1 MIRCFLLTL
10 VLAAGATLP
19 ARPVADGLAPGGRV
33 LLDAH
38 NCYPYD
44 GRFAD
49 RLDRAL
55 ATGIPLAI
63 EQDLAWYLDPGTGL
77 ARSIVTHG
85 TPYSG
90 AEPTMREHF
99 FERIRPMV
107 ETALREN
114 RTEVWPIITL
124 NLDFK
129 TLEPEHLQSVWNLLG
144 EYESWLTTAERPATE
159 GQIAVLNVRPVLVL
173 TGDQV
178 EQQAAF
184 YDRVPA
190 GGTLRLFGA
199 IPRPVKGAPPIPPVR
214 TNYRRWSNN
223 PWSVVEPEGQ
233 PKSGG
238 WTPEDEARLVSAVR
252 AAHDAGLWIRFYTL
266 NGHDPADVSGGWS
279 ASYNFGS
286 LAAAQERWRAAIK
299 AGVDFVAVDQYEEF
313 AKVLKS
319 P

>member
-1 MIRCFLLTL
+1 MIRCFLLIL

-44 GRFAD
+44 GRFAN

-63 EQDLAWYLDPGTGL
+63 EQDLAWYRDPGTGL

-85 TPYSG
+85 EPYTG
-90 AEPTMREHF
+90 AEPGMREHF
-99 FERIRPMV
+99 FERIRPIV

-114 RTEVWPIITL
+114 RTDDWPILTL

-129 TLEPEHLQSVWNLLG
+129 TLEPEHLQAVWTLLG

-159 GQIAVLNVRPVLVL
+159 GTIAVLDVRPVLVL
-173 TGDQV
+173 TGDQA

-190 GGTLRLFGA
+190 GGKLRLFGA
-199 IPRPVKGAPPIPPVR
+199 IPRPVKGAPPIAPVR

-233 PKSGG
+233 PKSGS

-299 AGVDFVAVDQYEEF
+299 AGVDFVAVDQYEAF

-319 P
+319 R